1 MANRIKGITVEIN
14 GDTTKLSKALEGVNK
29 NIRNTQTQL
38 KDVEKLLKLDPSNTE
53 LLSQKQK
60 LLADAV
66 SSTKE
71 RLETLKTAAEQA
83 NTALANGD
91 ITQEQ
96 YDALQREI
104 IETEQELR
112 NLQTEADKTNT
123 AFAKIG
129 AAGEVMQNVG
139 DKISGAGEKLL
150 PVTAGITALGTVA
163 VKTGAD
169 FDAAM
174 SKVAAVSGATGDD
187 LEALRAKAREMGSQ
201 TKFSASEAAEA
212 MNYMAMA
219 GWKTEDMLS
228 GIEGVMNL
236 AAASGEDL
244 ATTSDIVT
252 DALTAFG
259 LTAADSAHFADV
271 LAAASSNANT
281 NVSMMGETF
290 KYAAPVAGS
299 LGFSVEDTAE
309 AIGLMANAGIK
320 STQAG
325 TSLRSIMTAL
335 AGDVK
340 FCGES
345 IGEVEI
351 QTTNADGSMRELSD
365 ILADCRIAFSGLSES
380 EQASAAQAL
389 VGKNAMSGFLALM
402 NAAPA
407 DIDKLSGAISNC
419 DGTSLSMAET
429 MQDNLAGQ
437 LTILK
442 SQLEELAI
450 SFSDI
455 LMPAIRSIVSHIQG
469 LVDKLNQLDP
479 QTKETIVKIALVA
492 AALGPMLIVL
502 GKTISGIGS
511 VLSLVSKAPA
521 AIGAVKGGITAVTG
535 ALGVSMGTIL
545 AVVAAIA
552 ALVAAFM
559 HLWKTNE
566 NFKNNILGIWEQI
579 KSIFSGL
586 TQGITDRINAL
597 GFNFESFTDMLKAA
611 WDALCNLLSPVFE
624 GVFQNIANIFSEIS
638 GIILGLLDVF
648 IGLFT
653 GNWSQLW
660 NGVKGIFTSIWNF
673 IVSTFTNIL
682 NTLKGIADV
691 VLGWFGTSWNEV
703 WTSIKDFFVNI
714 WTSIST
720 FFTGI
725 VTSIRDFFVN
735 IWTGI
740 YTFFS
745 NIFNAIYTVV
755 STVFQTIYNT
765 IMTVW
770 NGIYETI
777 KPLLDAFKYLFE
789 TIFQAIHIIIS
800 NVMDW
805 ISEKIS
811 AIWNAIVAFITPILE
826 GIKTT
831 FESIWNAIKSV
842 IDTVLGAI
850 QSVITSVWNAIY
862 GFLSPILNSIKSVVS
877 SVWDSISSKI
887 SSIMNTIKS
896 TISNIW
902 DSIKSAVSTKVSGVK
917 TAIQDGFQAAVDW
930 IKGLASDAWNWGAD
944 IISGIIDGIKSMI
957 SNLADTITGV
967 ADTICDFLHFSVPDK
982 GPLTDYESW
991 MPDFMKGLAEGINKS
1006 KKYVEKAVGG
1016 VAQAMQLTMNSD
1028 LNYSLNGISGAALN
1042 SSSGGTVNNYYNND
1056 NSRTVNQTNN
1066 SPKSLSRLEIYRMT
1080 RNALNI

>member
-14 GDTTKLSKALEGVNK
+14 GDTTKLSKALESVNK
-29 NIRNTQTQL
+29 NIHTTQTQL

-71 RLETLKTAAEQA
+71 KLETLKTAAEQA
-83 NTALANGD
+83 NTALANGE
-91 ITQEQ
+91 ISQEQ

-139 DKISGAGEKLL
+139 DKISSAGEKLL
-150 PVTAGITALGTVA
+150 PVTAGITVLGTVA
-163 VKTGAD
+163 VKTGSD

-187 LEALRAKAREMGSQ
+187 LQALRDKAREMGSQ

-228 GIEGVMNL
+228 GIEGIMNL

-335 AGDVK
+335 AGEVK

-365 ILADCRIAFSGLSES
+365 ILADCRVAFAGLSES

-407 DIDKLSGAISNC
+407 DIEKLSGAISNC

-455 LMPAIRSIVSHIQG
+455 LMPAIRSIVSRIQG

-492 AALGPMLIVL
+492 AALGPILIVL

-521 AIGAVKGGITAVTG
+521 AISAVKGGITAVTG

-579 KSIFSGL
+579 KSTFSGL

-611 WDALCNLLSPVFE
+611 WDALCNLLAPVFE

-660 NGVKGIFTSIWNF
+660 DGIKGIFTSIWNF

-725 VTSIRDFFVN
+725 VTGIRDFFVN

-745 NIFNAIYTVV
+745 NIWGAIYTVV

-770 NGIYETI
+770 NSIYETI
-777 KPLLDAFKYLFE
+777 APLLDAFKYLFE
-789 TIFQAIHIIIS
+789 TIFQAIQILIGMA
-800 NVMDW
+800 MDW

-811 AIWNAIVAFITPILE
+811 AIWNAIVSFLTPILE
-826 GIKTT
+826 GIKNTFTT
-831 FESIWNAIKSV
+831 IWNAIKSV
-842 IDTVLGAI
+842 IDTVFGAI

-877 SVWDSISSKI
+877 SVWNSISSKI

-944 IISGIIDGIKSMI
+944 IISGIINGIKSMI
-957 SNLADTITGV
+957 SNLADTVTGV
-967 ADTICDFLHFSVPDK
+967 ADTIRDFLHFSVPDK

-991 MPDFMKGLAEGINKS
+991 MPDFMKGLAEGIDKS
-1006 KKYVEKAVGG
+1006 KKYVEKAVDN
-1016 VAQAMQLTMNSD
+1016 VAQAMQLTMDSD
-1028 LNYSLNGISGAALN
+1028 LNYSLSGISGAVVDG
-1042 SSSGGTVNNYYNND
+1042 SSGGTVNNYYNND

-1066 SPKSLSRLEIYRMT
+1066 SPKSLSRLEIYRLT
-1080 RNALNI
+1080 RNALKT